1 MEIIEKYDKLNLGCG
16 NDIKKGYLNLDFEKF
31 KGVDLFYDL
40 NKLPY
45 PFKDN
50 QFSEVIMQNILEHL
64 NDPYQI
70 MREIY
75 RICKNNSIVLIRTPH
90 FSSNNAW
97 GDLQHKRGFNTVT
110 FTNSNVST
118 MFKVEKQELTF
129 PHIRF
134 FVKYLAKINPIFYE
148 KNLAYIFPAIDLVVR
163 LRVIKK

>member
-1 MEIIEKYDKLNLGCG
+1 
-16 NDIKKGYLNLDFEKF
+16 
-31 KGVDLFYDL
+31 
-40 NKLPY
+40 
-45 PFKDN
+45 
-50 QFSEVIMQNILEHL
+50 
-64 NDPYQI
+64 
-70 MREIY
+70 
-75 RICKNNSIVLIRTPH
+75 RTPH